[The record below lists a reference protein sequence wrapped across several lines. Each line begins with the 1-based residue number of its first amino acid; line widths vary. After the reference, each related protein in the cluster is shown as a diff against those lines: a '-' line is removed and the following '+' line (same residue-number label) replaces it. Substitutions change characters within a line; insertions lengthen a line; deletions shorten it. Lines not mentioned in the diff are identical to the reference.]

1 MLQLAAI
8 NPAVE
13 MEMGQRGVSIYKRL
27 FTRRPFGH
35 W

>member
-13 MEMGQRGVSIYKRL
+13 MEMGQRGVCFCRIAVVTWLSS
-27 FTRRPFGH
+27 
-35 W
+35 